1 MASHKKYPT
10 FIRIKSSNNQV
21 ICIQPSLIASF
32 QIQEKAPIKLKD
44 GTSVEADTIR
54 LYTAVGTT
62 FSYSVGLD
70 INEQEFAYICST
82 LIEFLYL
89 NETEFRAKSEALEKV
104 KLEDWNKV
112 MQDEAEEEKALTEPT
127 KA

>member
-1 MASHKKYPT
+1 MANHKKHPI
-10 FIRIKSSNNQV
+10 FIRIKSRDNTV

-32 QIQEKAPIKLKD
+32 EIKEKAKIKLKD
-44 GTSVEADTIR
+44 GSIIEADTIR

-62 FSYSVGLD
+62 FSYSVGID
-70 INEQEFAYICST
+70 IDEQEFGYICAT

-89 NETEFRAKSEALEKV
+89 NETEFRAKTEAIEKQ
-104 KLEDWNKV
+104 KFFDWNKA
-112 MQDEAEEEKALTEPT
+112 MEDEAEEEKALTEP

>member
-1 MASHKKYPT
+1 MANHKKYPI
-10 FIRIKSSNNQV
+10 FIRVKSRDNQV

-32 QIQEKAPIKLKD
+32 QIEEKAKIKLKD
-44 GTSVEADTIR
+44 GNVVEADTIR

-62 FSYSVGLD
+62 FSYSVGIE
-70 INEQEFAYICST
+70 INEQEFGYVCAT

-89 NETEFRAKSEALEKV
+89 NEQEFRAKSEALEKQ
-104 KLEDWNKV
+104 KFFDWNKA
-112 MQDEAEEEKALTEPT
+112 MEDEAEEEKALTEP

>member
-1 MASHKKYPT
+1 MANHKKHPI
-10 FIRIKSSNNQV
+10 FIRIKSRDNTV

-32 QIQEKAPIKLKD
+32 ETKEKAKIKLKD
-44 GTSVEADTIR
+44 GSIIEADTIR

-62 FSYSVGLD
+62 FSYSVGID
-70 INEQEFAYICST
+70 IDEQEFGYICAT

-89 NETEFRAKSEALEKV
+89 NETEFRAKTEAIEKQ
-104 KLEDWNKV
+104 KFFDWNKA
-112 MQDEAEEEKALTEPT
+112 MEDEAEEEKALTEP